1 MLLSKT
7 LLACAT
13 TIVAQANAFDFNFD
27 GYFDFS
33 ADVPDLFDICELKNF
48 LQFGSDISLDVDLFK
63 RDNYWKNEEIVKRDD
78 NVPLADFT
86 VSDVAKVESDLFKVT
101 INFEAG
107 ASADLFDLFGSK
119 AGTASVNNLGVDGS
133 KSTLVVGSN
142 AEGGI
147 ENLFQWSATVLVKA
161 QAKGDGLFCLPDDFS
176 IDFELGAGAQL
187 NTTIVDAFKEVFPL
201 DFSYGLDS
209 NIDLS
214 LGKEVSKRELEISN
228 AVKKSIG
235 ERSLSSA
242 GSAVG
247 SAVSDFDLDFLPLL
261 APIPFVL
268 PNFCWYDCDS
278 SDSSSVESTTT
289 IATSSAVSSAAPS
302 SSAPVSSAPESSAE
316 PTTVTVTCTEGG
328 ECESTSVAP
337 DCPVVTTTICPESS
351 SVAPETTA
359 PVSTTVVTVTSCED
373 DKCTTAPV
381 TTGVTTVCDETT
393 SYTTYCPLSTTTD
406 VDTTVVTVTSCEN
419 DKCSTAPVTTGVTT
433 VTEENTVYTTYCP
446 IPETSKPETVK
457 PETSKPAST
466 KPETVKP
473 ETSKPETVKPETV
486 KPTTSAPT
494 TAAPTTA
501 APTDSLSTKTVNS
514 YVTESSKGGN
524 GTVAPEVST
533 YEGYANAFSVSL
545 GTVFAAIFVVFNI

>member
-107 ASADLFDLFGSK
+107 ASADLFELFGSK
-119 AGTASVNNLGVDGS
+119 AGTATVNNLGVDNN
-133 KSTLVVGSN
+133 KATLVVGSN

-176 IDFELGAGAQL
+176 LDFELGAGAQL

-214 LGKEVSKRELEISN
+214 LGKEVSKRELEITN

-278 SDSSSVESTTT
+278 SESSSVESTTT
-289 IATSSAVSSAAPS
+289 IASSTPVSSAAPT
-302 SSAPVSSAPESSAE
+302 SSAPESSAE
-316 PTTVTVTCTEGG
+316 PTTVTVTCTKDG

-351 SVAPETTA
+351 SVAPETTS
-359 PVSTTVVTVTSCED
+359 PISTTVVTVTSCED

-393 SYTTYCPLSTTTD
+393 SYTTYCPLSTTTE

-446 IPETSKPETVK
+446 IPETSKPAST
-457 PETSKPAST
+457 KPAST

-473 ETSKPETVKPETV
+473 ETEKPETSKPATV
-486 KPTTSAPT
+486 KPATSAPT

-501 APTDSLSTKTVNS
+501 APSDTLSTKTVNS
-514 YVTESSKGGN
+514 YVTESAGN

-533 YEGYANAFSVSL
+533 YEGLANAFSVSL